1 MRVLLHLAAIID
13 QRAQSLLTSV
23 LKKIQLNFDTSE
35 AWVMLASNPRDLR
48 EAETGELKIQV
59 LPGAPKCNLVSKYKV
74 EIYRQGGLDN

>member
-35 AWVMLASNPRDLR
+35 A
-48 EAETGELKIQV
+48 
-59 LPGAPKCNLVSKYKV
+59 
-74 EIYRQGGLDN
+74 

>member
-1 MRVLLHLAAIID
+1 
-13 QRAQSLLTSV
+13 
-23 LKKIQLNFDTSE
+23 
-35 AWVMLASNPRDLR
+35 MLSSNPRDSR